1 MLTRGERSMMV
12 GPSQS
17 GKSFVAIDMALSIA
31 RGVEYFG
38 RKTLRGG
45 VVYQAGEGGRGLKKR
60 LRAYRDAHG
69 VRGKLPFVLLPAA
82 LDLHASDDHT
92 NALIAEI
99 KHWASTFDCPLELV
113 VIDTLAAATPGAN
126 ENASEDMSRVLARCA
141 RIATACNCHVMI
153 VHHMNADGVKPRG
166 HTSIFANLDTVIAVE
181 KTQGSSDGRPVRRC
195 KLLKQKD
202 GEDGV
207 EWEFVLKGV
216 TLGFDEDGDRI
227 ASCVVEGLARHGEA
241 GVARDASH
249 ARGATSA
256 GAGGSEAFE
265 LKGDNRRTI
274 FTALTA
280 ALRQNGKRAPPGARA
295 PRGALVVDVAHWRDE
310 LRRRMPPLEDDHPD
324 KRTERAKRA
333 LQRALDQF
341 QNWRLI
347 GVDSP
352 WVWLTGKQ
360 VRGFNLYT
368 LTAAGP
374 PPDESEWALQENVGA
389 LL

>member
-69 VRGKLPFVLLPAA
+69 VSGKLPFVLLPAA

-181 KTQGSSDGRPVRRC
+181 KTQASADGRPVRRC
-195 KLLKQKD
+195 KLMKQKD
-202 GEDGV
+202 GEDGQNYGFEAIEV
-207 EWEFVLKGV
+207 DIDRSELGLENGSSLAIKHRETISGEMDKARKGQEKAVTPDVTDKGIFASYALKA
-216 TLGFDEDGDRI
+216 LFM
-227 ASCVVEGLARHGEA
+227 AM
-241 GVARDASH
+241 
-249 ARGATSA
+249 TSK
-256 GAGGSEAFE
+256 S
-265 LKGDNRRTI
+265 RRVPAI
-274 FTALTA
+274 ND
-280 ALRQNGKRAPPGARA
+280 Q
-295 PRGALVVDVAHWRDE
+295 LVVTREDWKDAVNE
-310 LRRRMPPLEDDHPD
+310 LRRRNNQEALTKKQGDDGVRSYIE
-324 KRTERAKRA
+324 KLVARG
-333 LQRALDQF
+333 
-341 QNWRLI
+341 I
-347 GVDSP
+347 GGSYDTKEVIF
-352 WVWLTGKQ
+352 VWLNQATMLKLQ
-360 VRGFNLYT
+360 ADPGF
-368 LTAAGP
+368 GGGEEHFP
-374 PPDESEWALQENVGA
+374 QKGV
-389 LL
+389 